1 MRALS
6 ELLLISRIIIT
17 GMEDKEEFYNVIIE
31 EKKDILDVEKDEKR
45 SNRSC

>member
-1 MRALS
+1 
-6 ELLLISRIIIT
+6 
-17 GMEDKEEFYNVIIE
+17 MEDKEEFYNVIIE